1 MGQIH
6 LVPINLMASWVMK
19 VTTQFQSQGLSYAVA
34 NRAEFQD
41 ELEEEFG
48 PGESYLSSPSGT
60 GRATSTACRRSSH
73 GTGNPWRGSWRTTLL
88 DRRTNLGNTRVAVR

>member
-1 MGQIH
+1 
-6 LVPINLMASWVMK
+6 MASWVMK

-60 GRATSTACRRSSH
+60 GRATSTACRRSSLS
-73 GTGNPWRGSWRTTLL
+73 PLFSSSQQ